1 MKRGWGLVLAST
13 ALVMFI
19 AGCAGS
25 NPLQGTSGTSGV
37 AGFWAGLWHGLIC
50 PFTFVISL
58 FNHGVRM
65 YEVHNNGMWYDLG
78 FLIGASSSLGSA
90 GHGTGRGRRERTAA
104 K

>member
-1 MKRGWGLVLAST
+1 MKQWWGLVVAGLAL
-13 ALVMFI
+13 ALLVT
-19 AGCAGS
+19 GCAGT

-65 YEVHNNGMWYDLG
+65 YEVHNNGTWYDLG

-90 GHGTGRGRRERTAA
+90 GHGTARSRKER
-104 K
+104 

>member
-1 MKRGWGLVLAST
+1 MKQGWGLVVAGA
-13 ALVMFI
+13 ALVLFV

-58 FNHGVRM
+58 FNHGIRM

-90 GHGTGRGRRERTAA
+90 GHRTGRGRRERTAA